1 MRLLGFVAG
10 ALALVLSSG
19 ANAQPWISYLGAED
33 RFAIWFPSEP
43 TIAEIEW
50 IDEDGES
57 RSARRYS
64 AERAGN
70 TYSLIAVDYSDADDS
85 VLRSSY
91 AHAASVYR
99 QKGEVIYDSEARID
113 RIDGRQL
120 QITLDSGRSIYFSA
134 YAHGDRLYILDAE
147 ISARAAPPGLF
158 QQGLQIVDEEGLRVR
173 YTNQG
178 ERIIRTDDLQDALG
192 GADLDGPILQG
203 ASDEFIP

>member
-1 MRLLGFVAG
+1 MRLLGFVSV

-19 ANAQPWISYLGAED
+19 ANAQPWVSYLSAED
-33 RFAIWFPSEP
+33 RFAISFPSEP
-43 TIAEIEW
+43 TIEEIEW
-50 IDEDGES
+50 IDEDGEV

-64 AERAGN
+64 AERTGN
-70 TYSLIAVDYSDADDS
+70 TYAMIAVDYSDADDS

-99 QKGEVIYDSEARID
+99 QKGDVIYDAEAQMD
-113 RIDGRQL
+113 RIYGHQL
-120 QITLDSGRSIYFSA
+120 EITLDSGRSIYFSA
-134 YAHGDRLYILDAE
+134 YAHGGRLYVLDAE

-178 ERIIRTDDLQDALG
+178 ERINRTDDLQDALG
-192 GADLDGPILQG
+192 GADHDAPYVQG
-203 ASDEFIP
+203 TSDEFIP